1 VSASADRPGWRT
13 LLWAA
18 WSTAWMVT
26 EVGHSTPGQV
36 NKESLPG
43 FVAWI
48 LVTVVLL
55 ATAGQESYMR
65 RAYRLEDK
73 KGEGDK

>member
-1 VSASADRPGWRT
+1 
-13 LLWAA
+13 
-18 WSTAWMVT
+18 MVT